1 MENLAVNRNFDNK
14 QELLFPMMDILD
26 KKNITTGVF
35 FLEENEKLYLCFD
48 KTCLSDCN
56 RLILENISNIYNLDF
71 FHSDDKKS
79 PNFDRLEYWCP
90 DEFYDEEFHVTSK
103 CREKRFV
110 VLELA
115 AKDKFKILGT
125 SIMLANCLFEQ
136 DPLALDI
143 DKDNLVL
150 TADLVERHDHYVAAG
165 SPDLGWIQLNIT
177 LDKENKLRDN
187 PYATFMRVCAI
198 NSPLICDNVVLE
210 TLVGFKEKVYVNFN
224 MDEEVLKEQIRK
236 YFEKESVKAASEK
249 VLSNHEVKQLI
260 NTNK

>member
-1 MENLAVNRNFDNK
+1 MEYLDVNRNFDNK
-14 QELLFPMMDILD
+14 QELLLPMTDILD

-35 FLEENEKLYLCFD
+35 SLEENEKLYLCFD

-56 RLILENISNIYNLDF
+56 RLILENISNIYNTDF
-71 FHSDDKKS
+71 FHSDDKES
-79 PNFDRLEYWCP
+79 PNSDRLEYWCP
-90 DEFYDEEFHVTSK
+90 DEFFDKEFHVTSK

-110 VLELA
+110 VLELEA
-115 AKDKFKILGT
+115 NDKFKILGT

-143 DKDNLVL
+143 NKDNLVL

-177 LDKENKLRDN
+177 LNKENKLRDN
-187 PYATFMRVCAI
+187 PYATFMRVCTI

-224 MDEEVLKEQIRK
+224 MDEDVLKEQIRK
-236 YFEKESVKAASEK
+236 YFEKKFENTPCEKA
-249 VLSNHEVKQLI
+249 LSNHDVKQLI
-260 NTNK
+260 ITSK